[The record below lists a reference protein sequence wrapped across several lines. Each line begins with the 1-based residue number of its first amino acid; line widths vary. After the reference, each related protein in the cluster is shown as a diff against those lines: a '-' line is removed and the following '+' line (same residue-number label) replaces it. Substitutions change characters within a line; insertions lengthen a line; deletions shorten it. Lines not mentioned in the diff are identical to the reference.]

1 MLKIALETT
10 MSILYLPCYIWF
22 HLRLLLTLL
31 FKKLLEE
38 IIDDSNLQ
46 TKYAKYI
53 VDDQQE
59 TERKQNNIEQGLSY
73 NAQY

>member
-1 MLKIALETT
+1 
-10 MSILYLPCYIWF
+10 
-22 HLRLLLTLL
+22 LLLTLL